1 MLLLYWIIGYIYM
14 HIRKAIT
21 ECVSTTFQAFLAEAD
36 KNELQYVTEL
46 NCVHQ
51 KYKETVLHSE
61 REDYKLTVKI
71 FLCQNASI
79 DVLQEAV
86 DRVLSELEVS
96 FIETVLLSFP
106 ENEKGEELTLEVI
119 KRFWKAL
126 ETIVF
131 KETILTIGVS
141 DLDKNLLEQL
151 HDWAEVKPAVN
162 QVNLDSCCVMPK
174 DLVEYAKLKDIQ
186 LLTHNDP
193 RTILPADS
201 LQNVLHEVST
211 ERDSEHWEPL
221 WVLRY
226 SILVKCRGIVKSKGY
241 ILKAERDIRK
251 RK

>member
-1 MLLLYWIIGYIYM
+1 MAEEIPVVPKATTLLINSGNIVNWNRLK
-14 HIRKAIT
+14 RKPSQNPTEEIT

-151 HDWAEVKPAVN
+151 HDWAE
-162 QVNLDSCCVMPK
+162 
-174 DLVEYAKLKDIQ
+174 
-186 LLTHNDP
+186 
-193 RTILPADS
+193 
-201 LQNVLHEVST
+201 
-211 ERDSEHWEPL
+211 
-221 WVLRY
+221 
-226 SILVKCRGIVKSKGY
+226 
-241 ILKAERDIRK
+241 
-251 RK
+251 